1 MPTLNRRETLKS
13 ALAAGLAVAAA
24 GKLAPA
30 NASEMVD
37 LPFGN
42 GERPLVAYPQK
53 RPLIV
58 LTSRPPQLETP
69 FSVFNEGMFT
79 PNDAFFVRYHLADIP
94 LTIDPDAFRL
104 NVQGKVDTPLSLSLA
119 ELRNGFEPVELAAVN
134 QCSGNSRGFFEPRV
148 AGGQSPMARWA
159 MRDGKACR

>member
-1 MPTLNRRETLKS
+1 MPTLNHWETLKS
-13 ALAAGLAVAAA
+13 VLAAGLAVAAA

-53 RPLIV
+53 RLLIV

-79 PNDAFFVRYHLADIP
+79 PNDAFLGPPSLGRHP
-94 LTIDPDAFRL
+94 PTIDPDAFRL
-104 NVQGKVDTPLSLSLA
+104 NVQGKVEHTP
-119 ELRNGFEPVELAAVN
+119 FAV
-134 QCSGNSRGFFEPRV
+134 
-148 AGGQSPMARWA
+148 AR
-159 MRDGKACR
+159 